1 MLSTISVIFGD
12 DGVVVPSQ
20 TRMLLDNMR
29 TCIVG
34 RARGTAIAARR
45 AAAAAAEACII
56 ILVVVGK
63 KPPRTSNSL
72 VSRRR
77 WARLVCLAEGSQPK
91 RVGGGIC

>member
-29 TCIVG
+29 TCVVD

-45 AAAAAAEACII
+45 AAAAAAERCII

-63 KPPRTSNSL
+63 KSHKDFEFTSKPSTEGT
-72 VSRRR
+72 SRLSCQRKP
-77 WARLVCLAEGSQPK
+77 A
-91 RVGGGIC
+91 